1 MCGIAGFFSKEKESI
16 KDLEE
21 MTESL
26 KHRGPDER
34 GFFFEEGIGLG
45 HRRLSIIDLTTGSQP
60 IFNEDKSVVVCFNGE
75 IYNYKELRDDLLKDG
90 HIFKTNSDTE
100 VLVHLYEKY
109 GEFFP
114 EKLNGI
120 FAFALYDKR
129 DRKLLLVRDPVGV
142 KPLYYAILKDKILFG
157 SELKSILNY
166 KNFSPDLDLKSVAL
180 YFQMEYFPA
189 PLTPFKETKK
199 LLPSHILVA
208 KSPDD
213 YKVIKYN
220 AFNFSEERLSESELC
235 EKIRET
241 VFQSVKR
248 QLISDVPLG
257 VFLSGGVDS
266 TIVTLAMKN
275 CGGNVKSFS
284 IGFEEKDFDESKF
297 SRIASSHLKTD
308 HSEMIF
314 TEKDILKEIEFVLSK
329 IDEPLA
335 DPSLFPTSLLS
346 RFAREK
352 VKVALGGDGG
362 DELFCGY
369 PTYLIHKYFNLY
381 KLTPKFIRKNSLL
394 LADKILPAG
403 EGNLTFPY
411 KMRKFIDGAEFEMP
425 ERHFAFMGAFNRI
438 KLKKLIPD
446 VELEF
451 SPLNWIEE
459 PPFKDRVTTAEW
471 LDFRTYLMED
481 VLQKVDRMSMLS
493 SLEVR
498 VPLLDREMVNLAFS
512 IPSSMKIKGLN
523 LKYLLKKSFKRD
535 LPKNF
540 FERKK
545 RGFAV
550 PISRWI
556 KGELREF
563 VKDVL
568 DRENLKDFPF
578 LNYKEVESILKK
590 HYEGKQDNRK
600 LIWSLVTF
608 CNSVKGTKCPN

>member
-1 MCGIAGFFSKEKESI
+1 MCGIAGFFSKENESI
-16 KDLEE
+16 TDLEE
-21 MTESL
+21 MTECL
-26 KHRGPDER
+26 NHRGPDEK
-34 GFFFEEGIGLG
+34 GFFFEERIGLG

-60 IFNEDKSVVVCFNGE
+60 IFNEDKGVVVCFNGE
-75 IYNYKELRDDLLKDG
+75 IYNYKELRNDLLTDG

-109 GEFFP
+109 GENFP

-129 DRKLLLVRDPVGV
+129 NKKLLLIRDPVGV
-142 KPLYYAILKDKILFG
+142 KPLYYAVLKDKILFG

-166 KNFSPDLDLKSVAL
+166 KNFSPSLDLKSVAL

-189 PLTPFKETKK
+189 PLTPFKEIKK

-208 KSPDD
+208 KAPDD

-220 AFNFSEERLSESELC
+220 SFNFSNEKLSERELC

-241 VFQSVKR
+241 VFKSVKR

-275 CGGNVKSFS
+275 WGGDVKSFS
-284 IGFEEKDFDESKF
+284 IGFEEKDFDESMY

-308 HSEMIF
+308 HSEMTF
-314 TEKDILKEIEFVLSK
+314 SENDVLKEIEFVLSK

-369 PTYLIHKYFNLY
+369 PTYLIHKYFYLY
-381 KLTPKFIRKNSLL
+381 KFTPKFLRKNSLL

-425 ERHFAFMGAFNRI
+425 ERHFAFMGAFNRN
-438 KLKKLIPD
+438 KLKKLIAD
-446 VELEF
+446 IELDF

-498 VPLLDREMVNLAFS
+498 VPLLDREVINLAFS
-512 IPSSMKIKGLN
+512 IPSSMKIKRLN
-523 LKYLLKKSFKRD
+523 LKYLLKKSFEKD

-550 PISRWI
+550 PISKWI
-556 KGELREF
+556 KGELKEF
-563 VKDVL
+563 VKDIL
-568 DRENLKDFPF
+568 NKENLKDFPF
-578 LNYKEVESILKK
+578 LNYKEVETILKE

-600 LIWSLVTF
+600 LIWSLIIFVCWQRTYF
-608 CNSVKGTKCPN
+608 NG